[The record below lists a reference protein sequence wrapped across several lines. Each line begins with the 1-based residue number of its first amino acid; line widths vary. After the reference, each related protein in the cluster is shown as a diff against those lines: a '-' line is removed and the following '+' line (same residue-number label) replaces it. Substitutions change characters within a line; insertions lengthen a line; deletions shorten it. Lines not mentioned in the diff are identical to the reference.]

1 MEATQATDVFSVS
14 SDDLGETV
22 SLVVVRGSVS
32 LAETRALE
40 GAVLESVLRGR
51 RAVILDLRGVTRV
64 GAGLLG
70 GILRMRRGLTCVD
83 GQIALVADGP
93 PIEELVEASV
103 LRALVSVAT
112 TPEEALAC
120 VADGSARWN
129 G

>member
-1 MEATQATDVFSVS
+1 MEATQATDVFSVD

-51 RAVILDLRGVTRV
+51 RTVILDLRRVTRV

-93 PIEELVEASV
+93 PIDELVEASV

>member
-51 RAVILDLRGVTRV
+51 RAVILDLRRVTRV

-93 PIEELVEASV
+93 PIDELVEASV

>member
-1 MEATQATDVFSVS
+1 MAATQATDLFSVI

-93 PIEELVEASV
+93 PIDELVEASV

>member
-1 MEATQATDVFSVS
+1 MEATEATDVFSVN
-14 SDDLGETV
+14 SDDLGKTV
-22 SLVVVRGSVS
+22 SLVVARGSVGV
-32 LAETRALE
+32 AEARALE
-40 GAVLESVLRGR
+40 GAALESVLRGR
-51 RAVILDLRGVTRV
+51 RTVIVDLRRVTRV

-70 GILRMRRGLTCVD
+70 GILRMRRGLTGVD
-83 GQIALVADGP
+83 GHLALVVDGP
-93 PIEELVEASV
+93 PIDALVEATV